1 MASKSTIARYLDEA
15 YEQHVISLFR
25 NAMVQDD
32 VIAAAALTD
41 KALSLLKANL
51 KASAVTYNKIETIIN
66 DLDEFV

>member
-1 MASKSTIARYLDEA
+1 MASKSTIAKYLDEA

-51 KASAVTYNKIETIIN
+51 KASAGTYNEIETIIN

>member
-1 MASKSTIARYLDEA
+1 MASKSTIAKYLDEA